1 MQNTAGLEGDDAMDG
16 QRERD
21 PLVLLDAA
29 IVMRV
34 EQGYVGVLVERVLL
48 GVETRRVDVGAQDVE
63 AVLERVGAEH
73 RQDEGLAMGLGVDL
87 VAGLELALLLDG
99 LGERLVPGLF
109 RHGDRGV
116 HALALGLVLRDE
128 LDVVA
133 AEFFE
138 FVEVLVAIAL
148 PCVLAFHEHP
158 PIWWSMQYA

>member
-1 MQNTAGLEGDDAMDG
+1 
-16 QRERD
+16 
-21 PLVLLDAA
+21 
-29 IVMRV
+29 
-34 EQGYVGVLVERVLL
+34 
-48 GVETRRVDVGAQDVE
+48 
-63 AVLERVGAEH
+63 
-73 RQDEGLAMGLGVDL
+73 MGLGVDL

-99 LGERLVPGLF
+99 LGERLVSGLF

-116 HALALGLVLRDE
+116 HALTLGLVLRDE